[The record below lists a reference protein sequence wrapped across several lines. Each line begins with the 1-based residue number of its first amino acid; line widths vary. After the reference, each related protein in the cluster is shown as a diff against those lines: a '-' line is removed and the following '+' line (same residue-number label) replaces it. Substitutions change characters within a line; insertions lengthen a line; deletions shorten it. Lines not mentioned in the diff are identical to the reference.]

1 MKRFFGL
8 SALVALICVGFV
20 ACNKVYFEQDNT
32 QVELIGVDIV
42 ASLADCSRVE
52 LGDDTGATTPIY
64 WSEDDAI
71 VITIEGENYT
81 FTIKDYTPNQQK
93 ACFYCEAAPATLAEG
108 SYVAT
113 YQAEA
118 AKRQSGEKSDLK
130 YYQPMT
136 AEFTIGSG
144 EGWSDVKLNF
154 CSDVAI
160 VKLTLSHKDFK
171 GQAVS
176 GVVLKNWSNDV
187 VAMAAGATVTGDA
200 TTGAVTVYFAV
211 KPQTFSVCTAI
222 EATCGDK
229 RYGTFM
235 YAYPATPV
243 YAKSLEAGKLYR
255 INKALN
261 TRHIIGSGDCHSYGS
276 TKYELYGYS
285 DNIPNDVPTMALVI
299 NESYNIEYEYQ
310 GIPKTD
316 DYVDGYNSSSNIAP
330 WRKEAIKLFGNH
342 SSIDNLIEYVEIGDG
357 VSIIGENAFTYMWGT
372 AVYIQASNFA
382 LNKILLQDGFITESL
397 YINSLKRWCEIDFAN
412 EKSSPFYKSGGYL
425 YLNGQKITNLVIPQS
440 VTEIKKYTF
449 MGCKFDSI
457 TIHENVQSIGESAL
471 ANYIDVNIFCKAV
484 NPPAGHNEMFVNGCV
499 KAIYVPEQSVESYK
513 AADGWKEYKDKIVGH
528 QF

>member
-1 MKRFFGL
+1 MKRFFRL

-32 QVELIGVDIV
+32 KVELTAVDIV
-42 ASLADCSRVE
+42 ASLADGSRVE
-52 LGDDTGATTPIY
+52 LGDDTGATTDIY

-71 VITIEGENYT
+71 VITIDGEEYT
-81 FTIKDYTPNQQK
+81 FAIQNYEPNQQK
-93 ACFYCEAAPATLAEG
+93 ACFHCEAAPATLAEG
-108 SYVAT
+108 TYVAT

-118 AKRQSGEKSDLK
+118 AKSQSGEKSDLK

-136 AEFTIGSG
+136 AEFTVGSG
-144 EGWSDVKLNF
+144 EGWSNVKLNF

-160 VKLTLSHKDFK
+160 IKLTLSHEDFK

-176 GVVLKNWSNDV
+176 DVVLKNWSHNV

-211 KPQTFSVCTAI
+211 EPQTFSVCTAI

-276 TKYELYGYS
+276 TRYELYGYS
-285 DNIPNDVPTMALVI
+285 DNIPNDIPTMALVI
-299 NESYNIEYEYQ
+299 NESYNIEYQ
-310 GIPKTD
+310 GLPKTD

-330 WRKEAIKLFGNH
+330 WRKEAIKLFGND
-342 SSIDNLIEYVEIGDG
+342 SSIDRLIEYVEIGDG
-357 VSIIGENAFTYMWGT
+357 VSIIGKNAFTYMWGE
-372 AVYIQASNFA
+372 AVYIQSSAYPLDRIF
-382 LNKILLQDGFITESL
+382 LQDDFRTESL
-397 YINSLKRWCEIDFAN
+397 YINSLERWCEIDFAD
-412 EKSSPFYKSGGYL
+412 EESSPIAGSDIYL
-425 YLNGQKITNLVIPQS
+425 KGQKITDLVIPQS

-457 TIHENVQSIGESAL
+457 TIHENVQSIGDSAF

-484 NPPAGHNEMFVNGCV
+484 NPPAGHKDMFVNGNV

-513 AADGWKEYKDKIVGH
+513 AADGWKEYKNQIVGY